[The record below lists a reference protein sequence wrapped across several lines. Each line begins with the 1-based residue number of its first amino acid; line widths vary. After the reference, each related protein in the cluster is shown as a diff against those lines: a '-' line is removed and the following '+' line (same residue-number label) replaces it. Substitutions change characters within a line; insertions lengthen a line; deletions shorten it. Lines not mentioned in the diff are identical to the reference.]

1 MNRVL
6 PFLVTGF
13 IWLIRT
19 TCRVRAVNDS
29 RDRLRAAGQPY
40 LYAGLHG
47 QQIAMVVHAEKGAG
61 ALVSRSKDGD
71 LIARTLE
78 KTGVIPIRGS
88 SGASRKGGVTALRAL
103 VAHVSSGR
111 PACVAVDG
119 PKGPRGIA
127 SPGIAML
134 SQKTGAPVLP
144 MSLIPTKRIVLSRTW
159 DRTQIP
165 LPFCRIDGIFGD
177 PMYPRDG
184 ESVAEFTQRI
194 QDELLRLEAAYDP
207 SEAAKTHAALQ
218 QVLAEKR
225 ESMKRAA

>member
-13 IWLIRT
+13 IWLLRT
-19 TCRVRAVNDS
+19 TCRVRAINDS

-88 SGASRKGGVTALRAL
+88 SGASRKGGVAALRGL
-103 VAHVSSGR
+103 VAHVSGGR

-165 LPFCRIDGIFGD
+165 LPFCRIDGVFGD
-177 PMYPRDG
+177 PMYPVEG
-184 ESVAEFTQRI
+184 ESVGEFTQRI
-194 QDELLRLEAAYDP
+194 QDELLRLEATHDP
-207 SEAAKTHAALQ
+207 TEAAKAHAAM
-218 QVLAEKR
+218 EPSSNKKR
-225 ESMKRAA
+225 GAARRAA